1 MVDLLA
7 LVRAYVAETVQ
18 DHIWHKDSFN
28 LAVELRGND
37 PFLHGNCRFGDCI
50 DDEWLVVFLLREIT
64 RKFDGLVASVTDN
77 DGQFLLIEA
86 ADHLPQWLNPSNS
99 ANRIFIVNG
108 DLHIIPQPKT
118 PSEITFIPSG
128 AHVPLDRALHVV
140 RTHPQLTQANTDIQQ
155 AAFEKLIDF
164 PAKLCVNG
172 YQWAKCWVPRNIA
185 RILKA
190 DESLIAAAVEAFYL
204 RDPLQLKECQNMS
217 HFHPSTNIQT
227 SIRFTRTLYAQLV
240 SQEFPIPPK
249 SFRLPSQDASDFKA
263 HDLGMKVAL
272 GFEILAVAA
281 DRNGESG
288 ETPARKSVETH
299 SFDADPRWRTFHER
313 LIKLGYYKGEL
324 AGSALYKTLNR
335 VAKES
340 HLSALES
347 AKTQTFTDN
356 EDEVLQDLQKEDSA
370 DSDIIVNQAAE
381 ADDAWIRL
389 DPEELDA
396 VLEGRFSRGLK
407 EEDIETDGEDSDMDD
422 DEGEDGET
430 DQQKKLE
437 RRAEKKQVKN
447 LEKVVAGFGAF
458 VEKES
463 TVDGVLFPGDLDSNE
478 DAVLE
483 AISDD
488 AISDESSDDESLMDH
503 DQNPIHIDNE
513 KFMESLMRILSFEE
527 EEDSEDEM
535 LMSGKWD
542 RAFLK
547 QLEKIERAIEVGRK
561 QSDGVG
567 MDEDSASDGDES
579 DIEDMK
585 LEEYMAAM
593 DKELSKSKVGR
604 QQRPKWKL
612 NRMEEEGIDIDS
624 DDENDGDDDDEDALD
639 VDANLVKNLL
649 DSFQA
654 QQGLPGPASNILG
667 RMGFKLPREA
677 V

>member
-7 LVRAYVAETVQ
+7 LVRAYVAGTVQ

-28 LAVELRGND
+28 LTVELRGND

-64 RKFDGLVASVTDN
+64 RRFDGLVASVTDN

-86 ADHLPQWLNPSNS
+86 ADHLPPWLNPSNS
-99 ANRIFIVNG
+99 ANRIFIASG

-118 PSEITFIPSG
+118 PSEIAFIPSG

-140 RTHPQLTQANTDIQQ
+140 RTHPQLTRANTDIQQ

-164 PAKLCVNG
+164 PAKLRVDDC
-172 YQWAKCWVPRNIA
+172 QWAKCWVPRNIA

-240 SQEFPIPPK
+240 SQEFPVPPK
-249 SFRLPSQDASDFKA
+249 SFRLPSRDASDFKG

-281 DRNGESG
+281 VRNAESG
-288 ETPARKSVETH
+288 GPVARKSVETH
-299 SFDADPRWRTFHER
+299 SFDADPRWRTFHDR

-356 EDEVLQDLQKEDSA
+356 EDEEVQDLQREDAA
-370 DSDIIVNQAAE
+370 DSDVIVNQAAE
-381 ADDAWIRL
+381 TDDAWIRL

-422 DEGEDGET
+422 NE
-430 DQQKKLE
+430 
-437 RRAEKKQVKN
+437 VKN

-463 TVDGVLFPGDLDSNE
+463 TVDGVLFPGY

-483 AISDD
+483 AISDE
-488 AISDESSDDESLMDH
+488 AISDESSDDESLMDQ

-513 KFMESLMRILSFEE
+513 KFMESLMRILK
-527 EEDSEDEM
+527 DSEDEK

-547 QLEKIERAIEVGRK
+547 QLEKIERAIEVGQK
-561 QSDGVG
+561 QRDGVG
-567 MDEDSASDGDES
+567 MEEDSASADDDGS
-579 DIEDMK
+579 DIKDMK

-604 QQRPKWKL
+604 KQQRPKWKL
-612 NRMEEEGIDIDS
+612 NRMEEEGVDIDS
-624 DDENDGDDDDEDALD
+624 DDENDGDDDDDALD